1 MASRPMLPLQAVELQ
16 AHLSWLSR
24 GLRDQALAGSVA
36 KALAAVRKLTGKP
49 PWTSRR
55 QRREICDQRAAL
67 TVLQWAVAL
76 AQVLSERL
84 GAADC
89 ALVLRCRATA
99 PASTEATRV
108 LAAPPPAG
116 AEVVRC
122 DEEVD
127 ASSYCRGATCGL
139 LDQIPCRCLYR
150 RCDLLRRC

>member
-89 ALVLRCRATA
+89 ALVLRLCRVALRGA
-99 PASTEATRV
+99 QRG
-108 LAAPPPAG
+108 AARQRRLRPRPPAYSPP
-116 AEVVRC
+116 RH
-122 DEEVD
+122 
-127 ASSYCRGATCGL
+127 L
-139 LDQIPCRCLYR
+139 LER
-150 RCDLLRRC
+150 RL